1 MSRRDLAG
9 LILASTLITLD
20 GTATNIALPAIGHDL
35 SAPVSRLQWIANA
48 PLLILAAALLPAGT
62 VGDRFGHLRV
72 LRTGVVL
79 FVAASLVCCAAGSD
93 TVIIIGKFGQG
104 AGGAL
109 VLPTVLAVLRRAYDD
124 PVERTRIFG
133 VWAAWTGMAGAAG
146 PLLAGVLVDVV
157 SWRSVFVM
165 SIVLGISA
173 LMLLVNRSF
182 ETLHRPSRA
191 APTAAAVFSCLVRTR
206 NCRRANLTDFAL
218 YFGLFG
224 VSFLLALYLQQV
236 LHYSA
241 TSAAAILLPLSAML
255 LLAERFGRLT
265 SSIGTRWVVLGGVI
279 VAAAGAAWI
288 GSAPHPVPLW
298 SHIILGNAL
307 VGLGVSLTVPALTH
321 VAVAGV
327 PEEYAGA
334 ASGLNHAVVRAAG
347 LFAIALLGWVAA
359 PGRSPLISADGF
371 QHAMLLCAAVV
382 GLGGLAGSLRLRDDE
397 PGGVESED

>member
-1 MSRRDLAG
+1 M
-9 LILASTLITLD
+9 ILASTLITLD

-48 PLLILAAALLPAGT
+48 PLLMLAATLLPAGT

-72 LRTGVVL
+72 LRTGVLL
-79 FVAASLVCCAAGSD
+79 FVAASVVCCFAGSD
-93 TVIIIGKFGQG
+93 LVIIAGKFGQG

-109 VLPTVLAVLRRAYDD
+109 VLPTVLAVLRRGYDD

-133 VWAAWTGMAGAAG
+133 VWAAWTGVASAAG

-157 SWRSVFVM
+157 SWRTVFVM
-165 SIVLGISA
+165 SIVLGVCA
-173 LMLLVNRSF
+173 LVLLVNRSF
-182 ETLHRPSRA
+182 GALEKPSRA
-191 APTAAAVFSCLVRTR
+191 APAPAAVFSCLARTR
-206 NCRRANLTDFAL
+206 NCRRANITDFAL

-236 LHYSA
+236 LRYSA
-241 TSAAAILLPLSAML
+241 SSTAAILLPLSGML

-265 SSIGTRWVVLGGVI
+265 SSIGTRWVVLGGVL
-279 VAAAGAAWI
+279 VAAAGTAWI

-298 SHIILGNAL
+298 SHIILGNTL

-321 VAVAGV
+321 AAVAAV

-334 ASGLNHAVVRAAG
+334 ASGLNHAMVRAAG
-347 LFAIALLGWVAA
+347 LIAIALLGSIAA
-359 PGRSPLISADGF
+359 PGRSTLVSAEGF

-382 GLGGLAGSLRLRDDE
+382 GVGGLAGSARLRDDE